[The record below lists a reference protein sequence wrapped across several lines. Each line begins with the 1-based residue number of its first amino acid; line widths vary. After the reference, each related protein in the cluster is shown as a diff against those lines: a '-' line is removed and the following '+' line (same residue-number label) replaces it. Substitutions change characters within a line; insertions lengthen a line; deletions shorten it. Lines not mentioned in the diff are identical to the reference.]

1 MAEIACAVFAY
12 GSFLKVPEDKPRND
26 TQADHVRVSSP
37 SRHLT
42 METSLFFAYWNC
54 KNCKS
59 GVDSG
64 IWPGHLHRQPILPYP
79 KLVIPIPIV
88 TIHSSECWSCLFSH
102 PGGYMRN
109 SMAWS
114 KPGTTYMASAV
125 TSARTL
131 PYKPTRTRK
140 FGSMANLQSSMCLV
154 PGGEAELQVSRL

>member
-1 MAEIACAVFAY
+1 MYCAHCTLNCCQRY
-12 GSFLKVPEDKPRND
+12 PRINRA
-26 TQADHVRVSSP
+26 TIHRQII
-37 SRHLT
+37 
-42 METSLFFAYWNC
+42 
-54 KNCKS
+54 